1 MSRGGTFRLIS
12 ATGIQDRIIY
22 ASDLLRQNIRRIMD
36 RKVRRLMEKNHR
48 LRKASDVYE
57 TIKPQSWLPSLDKLD
72 KTHIFLIRGSF
83 KPFVAIGYEYYKTG
97 STGGNPKLGDKGI
110 RFTLWQNSDFFSDA
124 VIHIRLKGLR
134 STSNLDK
141 VRYVAFP
148 GHRIVKELRFKVN
161 NNPIDAIN
169 SDDYNAHYNF
179 HVKPAKKTGWKRC
192 MGQEIPYLGHVTPNP
207 ALDEFREYR
216 WIGNGNQTFKREH
229 GIVDLWI
236 PALFWFKDF
245 KCAFPQL
252 VVPTMQT
259 VFELDLESANNMISY
274 ADYGGGGG
282 YIEPSIT
289 VCDIYVNRLFI
300 LDEMRDIFLKSF
312 GFSLIRVHLRHK
324 KILKNDKGSVLLNE
338 IKWPVEVMYMGFRPR
353 ANIGNS
359 QNWYRN
365 MQLNA
370 VDMPTPVVITVPSL
384 DTTRNI
390 MKINNVRY
398 YEETPVV
405 DSIEIKAH
413 DITLY
418 RDTPGTFYNGY
429 VPYRFGKNMNTPE
442 DRGWYM
448 IPFNTLT
455 GEYQPSGHLNV
466 SKTRELYV
474 KYIGDYITPNN
485 ATDFIVLAD
494 CINFLII
501 KNNDAALKFVS

>member
-12 ATGIQDRIIY
+12 STGLQDRLIY
-22 ASDLLRQNIRRIMD
+22 ASDLLRANIRNIMD
-36 RKVRRLMEKNHR
+36 KKVRKLMERNHR
-48 LRKASDVYE
+48 LRNPQDVYE
-57 TIKPQSWLPSLDKLD
+57 TIKPQTWLPSLDKLE
-72 KTHIFLIRGSF
+72 KTHIFLVRGSF

-97 STGGNPKLGDKGI
+97 SMGGNPKLGERGI
-110 RFTLWQNSDFFSDA
+110 KFTLWQNSDFFSDA

-134 STSNLDK
+134 STSNMDK
-141 VRYVAFP
+141 VRYVGFP

-161 NNPIDAIN
+161 NNPMDSIN
-169 SDDYNAHYNF
+169 SDDYNAYYNF
-179 HVKPAKKTGWKRC
+179 HVPPGKKDGWKRC

-207 ALDEFREYR
+207 AVDEFREYR

-236 PALFWFKDF
+236 PVLMWFKDF

-252 VVPTMQT
+252 VVPGMQT
-259 VFELDLESANNMISY
+259 VFELDLETANNMISY
-274 ADYGGGGG
+274 ANYGGGGT

-289 VCDIYVNRLFI
+289 ICDLYLNRMFI
-300 LDEMRDIFLKSF
+300 LDEMRDIFLKNF

-324 KILKNDKGSVLLNE
+324 KILKNDKGSILLNE
-338 IKWPVEVMYMGFRPR
+338 IKWPTEVMYMGFRPR
-353 ANIGNS
+353 ANITNS
-359 QNWYRN
+359 QNWYKN
-365 MQLNA
+365 MRLTS
-370 VDMPTPVVITVPSL
+370 VDMPTPVVITIPDV
-384 DTTRNI
+384 DETRNI

-405 DSIEIKAH
+405 DSIEIRAH

-418 RDTPGTFYNGY
+418 KDTPGMFYGGY
-429 VPYRFGKNMNTPE
+429 VPYRYGKAINTPE
-442 DRGWYM
+442 DMGWYM

-474 KYIGDYITPNN
+474 KYLGNFISPNN
-485 ATDFIVLAD
+485 ATDFITLAD
-494 CINFLII
+494 CINFLVI
-501 KNNDAALKFVS
+501 KNGNAVLKFVS